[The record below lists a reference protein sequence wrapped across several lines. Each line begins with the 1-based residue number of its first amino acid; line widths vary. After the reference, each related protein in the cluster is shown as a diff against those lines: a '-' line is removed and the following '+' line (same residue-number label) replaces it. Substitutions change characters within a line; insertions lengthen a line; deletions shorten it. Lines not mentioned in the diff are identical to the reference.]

1 MKVIIRGG
9 SITSGYGVE
18 LSYTDILKEKSELYS
33 DVVINRSKYKET
45 SFDGVRTY
53 ETDIEQLSP
62 ELLILHF
69 GIDDAFHPVY
79 RSEFKE
85 NLVQIVRKAHIQGI
99 PITALMTSHPLP
111 DIFEMDTMEIYYRT
125 IREVALDLHC
135 RLIPIHLFWYGYLE
149 ENKMSLME
157 LLLQD
162 TRYPNEIGH
171 QLYSKIVFDTIQRIK
186 ESMQ

>member
-1 MKVIIRGG
+1 MKVIIRGS

-18 LSYTDILKEKSELYS
+18 SGYADLLKDRIEMSS
-33 DVVINRSKYKET
+33 DVVIGRSKNKET

-53 ETDIEQLSP
+53 DNDIGCLSP

-85 NLVQIVRKAHIQGI
+85 NLVQIVRKARVDGI
-99 PITALMTSHPLP
+99 PFISLMTSHPLP
-111 DIFEMDTMEIYYRT
+111 DNYEMDTMEIYYRT

-135 RLIPIHLFWYGYLE
+135 RLIPIHLFWYGFLE
-149 ENKMSLME
+149 DTKLSLKD
-157 LLLQD
+157 LLLED
-162 TRYPNEIGH
+162 SRYPNRRGH
-171 QLYSKIVFDTIQRIK
+171 QLYSEIVCDTILRIK
-186 ESMQ
+186 ESLQ